1 MEMLSGFAEHK
12 VRIISSIEYDLE
24 EKINAVI
31 AEEYAEGKVVKQIIS
46 LGDSAEVD
54 PQDTE
59 SIRVPMPMV
68 MILFEVMRETEAEQ

>member
-12 VRIISSIEYDLE
+12 VRIISGIEYDLE

-54 PQDTE
+54 PEDTS

-68 MILFEVMRETEAEQ
+68 MILFEVMPETEAEQ

>member
-1 MEMLSGFAEHK
+1 MEMLSGFSEHK
-12 VRIISSIEYDLE
+12 VRIISGIEYDLE

-54 PQDTE
+54 PEDTE
-59 SIRVPMPMV
+59 AIRVPMPMV